1 MLVLLVLGWRGRR
14 LWLWLLCGCCILAAQ
29 WLRERET
36 QICRFKREY
45 EYEYEYELGM
55 NETAYGTERQTRR
68 RYEET
73 GMRERRMRTCGER
86 CARDGARRGS
96 RCRVGLGGTWSV
108 YY

>member
-14 LWLWLLCGCCILAAQ
+14 LWLWLLCECCILAAQ

-36 QICRFKREY
+36 RICRFKREY

-55 NETAYGTERQTRR
+55 NETAYGTERETRR
-68 RYEET
+68 RYEES

-86 CARDGARRGS
+86 CARDKS
-96 RCRVGLGGTWSV
+96 
-108 YY
+108 